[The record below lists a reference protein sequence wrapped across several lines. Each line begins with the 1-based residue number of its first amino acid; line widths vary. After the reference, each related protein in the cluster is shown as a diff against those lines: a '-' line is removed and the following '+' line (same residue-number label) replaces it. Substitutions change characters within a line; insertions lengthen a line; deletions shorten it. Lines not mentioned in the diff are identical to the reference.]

1 MSLKIPGALLLLTFF
16 AACAQIPAKT
26 DMKTQTGKPAEKK
39 EAGQSKLP
47 NQDLTSPMLFDFLLA
62 ETALQ
67 RGDQDLAIRTY
78 LKLARTTRDPRVA
91 QRATEIALQSR
102 QPLSALEA
110 AKIWVEL
117 EPDSVSARQT
127 VAALLVNVD
136 RLDEARPHLEKL
148 LASEGG
154 NVGEAFMQL
163 NSLLV
168 RNPNKNA
175 TFELV
180 KQLAQPYPDLPE
192 AHFAM
197 SQAAWFANQ
206 FDIASAEMKQ
216 ALALR
221 PEWEI
226 AAIYQGRILA
236 RTSNASAIEF
246 FENYLKSYPKANDT
260 RITYARLLL
269 AEKSYTK
276 AREQFQQLLA
286 ENPGNPDVTVAVALL
301 SLELRDYDA
310 AESNFKKALE
320 LDYRDPGMVRF
331 YLGSIYEKNQNIGA
345 AMESYR
351 SVTSGNQYI
360 PAQIKYAML
369 LSRQGKT
376 NEALLHLQ
384 QLPVANDQQ
393 RVQLIIAEAQLLR
406 ESGAYQKAYRMLSSG
421 LIRFHDSP
429 ELLYDRALAAE
440 KIGKTDI
447 MEHDLRKLI
456 QLKPDHA
463 HAYNA
468 LGYGL
473 AEHSNRLQEALELI
487 EKAIQLSPN
496 DPYIIDSLGWVHYRM
511 GNLNQGLS
519 FLRQAFGMNPD
530 PEIAAHLGEVLWVR
544 GTKEEAKE
552 IWQSALKNHPG
563 NEALLSTMKKF
574 MKQHAAP

>member
-1 MSLKIPGALLLLTFF
+1 MLLTFF

-26 DMKTQTGKPAEKK
+26 DMKASAGKPPEKSQ
-39 EAGQSKLP
+39 AGQSKLP

-91 QRATEIALQSR
+91 QRATEIALHSR
-102 QPLSALEA
+102 QPLPALEA

-117 EPDSVSARQT
+117 EPESVSARQT
-127 VAALLVNVD
+127 VAALLVNID

-163 NSLLV
+163 NSLLM
-168 RNPNKNA
+168 RNSNKNA

-180 KQLAQPYPDLPE
+180 KQLAEPYPKLPE
-192 AHFAM
+192 AHFAV

-206 FDIASAEMKQ
+206 FDVALAEMKQ

-260 RITYARLLL
+260 RITYGRLLL
-269 AEKSYTK
+269 AEKNYTR

-286 ENPGNPDVTVAVALL
+286 ENPGNADVAVAVALL
-301 SLELRDYDA
+301 SLELRDYDV
-310 AESNFKKALE
+310 AEANFKKALD

-331 YLGSIYEKNQNIGA
+331 YLGGIYEKTEHPDK
-345 AMESYR
+345 AMEFYR

-360 PAQIKYAML
+360 PAQVRYALM
-369 LSRQGKT
+369 LSRKGKMT
-376 NEALLHLQ
+376 EALQYLQ
-384 QLPVANDQQ
+384 SLPATNDQQ
-393 RVQLIIAEAQLLR
+393 RTQLIVAEAQLLR
-406 ESGAYQKAYRMLSSG
+406 ETGAYQKAFRLLSSG
-421 LIRFHDSP
+421 LDKFHDSP

-440 KIGKTDI
+440 KIGKTEV
-447 MEHDLRKLI
+447 MEKDLRKLI

-473 AEHSNRLQEALELI
+473 AEHSNRLPEALELI

-496 DPYIIDSLGWVHYRM
+496 DPYIMDSLGWVHYRM

-519 FLRQAFGMNPD
+519 FLRQAFGMNQD
-530 PEIAAHLGEVLWVR
+530 PEIAAHLGEVLWVQ

-552 IWQSALKNHPG
+552 IWQAALKEHPG

-574 MKQHAAP
+574 MK

>member
-26 DMKTQTGKPAEKK
+26 DMKASAGKPPEKSQ
-39 EAGQSKLP
+39 AGQSKLP

-91 QRATEIALQSR
+91 QRATEIALHSR
-102 QPLSALEA
+102 QPLPALEA

-127 VAALLVNVD
+127 VAALLVNID

-163 NSLLV
+163 NSLLM
-168 RNPNKNA
+168 RNSNKNA

-180 KQLAQPYPDLPE
+180 KQLAEPYPKLPE
-192 AHFAM
+192 AHFAV

-206 FDIASAEMKQ
+206 FDVALAEMKQ

-260 RITYARLLL
+260 RITYGRLLL
-269 AEKSYTK
+269 AEKNYTR

-286 ENPGNPDVTVAVALL
+286 ENPGNADVAVAVALL
-301 SLELRDYDA
+301 SLELRDYDV
-310 AESNFKKALE
+310 AEANFKKALD

-331 YLGSIYEKNQNIGA
+331 YLGGIYEKTEHPDK
-345 AMESYR
+345 AMEFYR

-360 PAQIKYAML
+360 PAQVRYALM
-369 LSRQGKT
+369 LSRKGKMT
-376 NEALLHLQ
+376 EALQYLQ
-384 QLPVANDQQ
+384 SLPATNDQQ
-393 RVQLIIAEAQLLR
+393 RTQLIVAEAQLLR
-406 ESGAYQKAYRMLSSG
+406 ETGAYQKAFRLLSSG
-421 LIRFHDSP
+421 LDKFHDSP

-440 KIGKTDI
+440 KIGKTEV
-447 MEHDLRKLI
+447 MEKDLRKLI

-473 AEHSNRLQEALELI
+473 AEHSNRLPEALELI

-496 DPYIIDSLGWVHYRM
+496 DPYIMDSLGWVHYR
-511 GNLNQGLS
+511 
-519 FLRQAFGMNPD
+519 
-530 PEIAAHLGEVLWVR
+530 
-544 GTKEEAKE
+544 
-552 IWQSALKNHPG
+552 
-563 NEALLSTMKKF
+563 
-574 MKQHAAP
+574 

>member
-16 AACAQIPAKT
+16 AACTQMPAKT
-26 DMKTQTGKPAEKK
+26 DVKANAGKPAEKSQ
-39 EAGQSKLP
+39 AGQQKLP
-47 NQDLTSPMLFDFLLA
+47 SQNLTEPILFDFLLA

-91 QRATEIALQSR
+91 QRATEIALHSR
-102 QPLSALEA
+102 QAMPALEA
-110 AKIWVEL
+110 ARIWVEL
-117 EPDSVSARQT
+117 EPDSVNARQT
-127 VAALLVNVD
+127 VAALLVNID

-163 NSLLV
+163 NGVLI
-168 RNPNKNA
+168 RNSNKNA
-175 TFELV
+175 IFELV

-192 AHFAM
+192 AHFAV

-206 FDIASAEMKQ
+206 FDIAEAEMKK

-246 FENYLKSYPKANDT
+246 FEDYLKRYPKANDT

-269 AEKSYTK
+269 AEKSYVK

-286 ENPGNPDVTVAVALL
+286 ENPGNADVAVAVGLL
-301 SLELRDYDA
+301 SLELRDYDV
-310 AESNFKKALE
+310 AELNFKKALE

-331 YLGSIYEKNQNIGA
+331 YLGGIYEKTQHPDR
-345 AMESYR
+345 AMEAYR

-360 PAQIKYAML
+360 PAQVRYALL
-369 LSRQGKT
+369 LSKTGKI
-376 NEALLHLQ
+376 NEALQHLQ
-384 QLPVANDQQ
+384 QVPVANDQQ
-393 RVQLIIAEAQLLR
+393 RAQLVIAEAQLLR
-406 ESGAYQKAYRMLSSG
+406 ESGAYQKAFRLLSNG
-421 LIRFHDSP
+421 LDKLPDSP
-429 ELLYDRALAAE
+429 ELLYDHALAAE

-447 MEHDLRKLI
+447 MEKDLRKLI
-456 QLKPDHA
+456 QLRPDHA

-473 AEHSNRLQEALELI
+473 AEHSNRLGEALELI

-496 DPYIIDSLGWVHYRM
+496 DPYIMDSLGWVHYRM
-511 GNLNQGLS
+511 GNINQGLS

-530 PEIAAHLGEVLWVR
+530 PEIAAHLGEVLWVQ

-574 MKQHAAP
+574 MK

>member
-26 DMKTQTGKPAEKK
+26 DMKASAGKPPEKSQ
-39 EAGQSKLP
+39 AGQSKLP

-91 QRATEIALQSR
+91 QRATEIALHSR
-102 QPLSALEA
+102 QPLPALEA

-127 VAALLVNVD
+127 VAALLVNID

-163 NSLLV
+163 NSLLM
-168 RNPNKNA
+168 RNSNKNA

-180 KQLAQPYPDLPE
+180 KQLAEPYPKLPE
-192 AHFAM
+192 AHFAI

-206 FDIASAEMKQ
+206 FDVALAEMKQ

-260 RITYARLLL
+260 RITYGRLLL
-269 AEKSYTK
+269 AEKNYTK

-286 ENPGNPDVTVAVALL
+286 ENPGNADVAVAVALL
-301 SLELRDYDA
+301 SLELRDYDV
-310 AESNFKKALE
+310 AEANFKKALD

-331 YLGSIYEKNQNIGA
+331 YLGGIYEKTEHPDK
-345 AMESYR
+345 AMEFYR

-360 PAQIKYAML
+360 PAQVRYAL
-369 LSRQGKT
+369 LVSRKGKMT
-376 NEALLHLQ
+376 EALQYLQ
-384 QLPVANDQQ
+384 NLPATNDQQ
-393 RVQLIIAEAQLLR
+393 RTQLIVAEAQLLR
-406 ESGAYQKAYRMLSSG
+406 ESGAYQKAFRLLSSG
-421 LIRFHDSP
+421 LDKFHDSP

-447 MEHDLRKLI
+447 MEKDLRKLI

-473 AEHSNRLQEALELI
+473 AEHSNRLPEALELI

-496 DPYIIDSLGWVHYRM
+496 DPYIMDSLGWVHYRM
-511 GNLNQGLS
+511 GNINQGLS
-519 FLRQAFGMNPD
+519 FLRQAFGMNQD
-530 PEIAAHLGEVLWVR
+530 PEIAAHLGEVLWVQ
-544 GTKEEAKE
+544 GTKEEAKD
-552 IWQSALKNHPG
+552 IWQAALKEHPG

-574 MKQHAAP
+574 MK

>member
-26 DMKTQTGKPAEKK
+26 DMKASAGKPPEKSQ
-39 EAGQSKLP
+39 AGQSKLP

-91 QRATEIALQSR
+91 QRATEIALHSR
-102 QPLSALEA
+102 QPLPALEA

-127 VAALLVNVD
+127 VAALLVNID

-163 NSLLV
+163 NSLLM
-168 RNPNKNA
+168 RNSNKNA

-180 KQLAQPYPDLPE
+180 KQLAEPYPKLPE
-192 AHFAM
+192 AHFAV

-206 FDIASAEMKQ
+206 FDVALAEMKQ

-260 RITYARLLL
+260 RITYGRLLL
-269 AEKSYTK
+269 AEKNYTR

-286 ENPGNPDVTVAVALL
+286 ENPGNADVAVAVALL
-301 SLELRDYDA
+301 SLELRDYDV
-310 AESNFKKALE
+310 AEANFKKALD

-331 YLGSIYEKNQNIGA
+331 YLGGIYEKTEHPDK
-345 AMESYR
+345 AMEFYR

-360 PAQIKYAML
+360 PAQVRYALM
-369 LSRQGKT
+369 LSRKGKMT
-376 NEALLHLQ
+376 EALQYLQ
-384 QLPVANDQQ
+384 SLPATNDQQ
-393 RVQLIIAEAQLLR
+393 RTQLIVAEAQLLR
-406 ESGAYQKAYRMLSSG
+406 ETGAYQKAFRLLSSG
-421 LIRFHDSP
+421 LDKFHDSP

-440 KIGKTDI
+440 KIGKTEV
-447 MEHDLRKLI
+447 MEKDLRKLI

-473 AEHSNRLQEALELI
+473 AEHSNRLPEALELI

-496 DPYIIDSLGWVHYRM
+496 DPYIMDSLGWVHYRM

-519 FLRQAFGMNPD
+519 FLRQAFGMNQD
-530 PEIAAHLGEVLWVR
+530 PEIAAHLGEVLWVQ

-552 IWQSALKNHPG
+552 IWQAALKEHPG

-574 MKQHAAP
+574 MK

>member
-16 AACAQIPAKT
+16 AACAQVPAKT
-26 DMKTQTGKPAEKK
+26 DTKAGASKPAEKSQT
-39 EAGQSKLP
+39 GQPDLP
-47 NQDLTSPMLFDFLLA
+47 NQELTAPLLFDFLLA

-67 RGDQDLAIRTY
+67 RGDQDLAIHTY

-91 QRATEIALQSR
+91 QRATEVALHAR
-102 QPLSALEA
+102 QPLAALEA
-110 AKIWVEL
+110 AKMWVEL
-117 EPDSVSARQT
+117 EPDAVSARQT
-127 VAALLVNVD
+127 VAALLVNID

-154 NVGEAFMQL
+154 SVGEAFMQL
-163 NSLLV
+163 NSLLM

-180 KQLAQPYPDLPE
+180 KQLAQPYPKLPE
-192 AHFAM
+192 AHFAV

-206 FDIASAEMKQ
+206 FDVALAEMKQ
-216 ALALR
+216 ALELR

-236 RTSNASAIEF
+236 RTSNAAAIEF
-246 FENYLKSYPKANDT
+246 FENYVKSHPKANDT
-260 RITYARLLL
+260 RITYGRLLL
-269 AEKSYTK
+269 AEKNYTK
-276 AREQFQQLLA
+276 AREQFQQLLTV
-286 ENPGNPDVTVAVALL
+286 NPGNADVAVAVALL

-310 AESNFKKALE
+310 AEANFKRALD
-320 LDYRDPGMVRF
+320 LDYRDPGTVRF
-331 YLGSIYEKNQNIGA
+331 YLGGIYEKNGHPDK

-360 PAQIKYAML
+360 PAQVRYALL
-369 LSRQGKT
+369 LSRKGKM
-376 NEALLHLQ
+376 NEALQYLQ
-384 QLPVANDQQ
+384 NLPATNDQQ
-393 RVQLIIAEAQLLR
+393 RIQLIIAEAQLLR
-406 ESGAYQKAYRMLSSG
+406 ESGAYQKAYRLLSSS
-421 LIRFHDSP
+421 LDKFHDSP

-440 KIGKTDI
+440 KIGKTDV
-447 MEHDLRKLI
+447 MEKDLRKLI
-456 QLKPDHA
+456 ELKPDHA

-473 AEHSNRLQEALELI
+473 AEHSNRLKEALELI

-496 DPYIIDSLGWVHYRM
+496 DPYIMDSLGWVHYRM

-530 PEIAAHLGEVLWVR
+530 PEIAAHLGEVLWVQ

-552 IWQSALKNHPG
+552 IWQSALKDHPG
-563 NEALLSTMKKF
+563 NEALVSTMKKF
-574 MKQHAAP
+574 IK

>member
-16 AACAQIPAKT
+16 TACAQVPAKT
-26 DMKTQTGKPAEKK
+26 DIKASTGKPAEKSQP
-39 EAGQSKLP
+39 GQPDLP
-47 NQDLTSPMLFDFLLA
+47 NQELTEPMLFDFLLG

-91 QRATEIALQSR
+91 QRATEIALHSR
-102 QPLSALEA
+102 QPLAALEA
-110 AKIWVEL
+110 AKLWVEF
-117 EPDSVSARQT
+117 EPDSVGARQT
-127 VAALLVNVD
+127 VAALLVNID

-163 NSLLV
+163 NSLLM
-168 RNPNKNA
+168 RNSNKNA
-175 TFELV
+175 AFELV
-180 KQLAQPYPDLPE
+180 KQLAEPYPKLPE
-192 AHFAM
+192 AHFAV

-206 FDIASAEMKQ
+206 FDVALAEMKQ

-236 RTSNASAIEF
+236 RTSNAAAIEF
-246 FENYLKSYPKANDT
+246 FDNYLKNYPKANDT
-260 RITYARLLL
+260 RITYGRLLL
-269 AEKSYTK
+269 AEKNYTK

-286 ENPGNPDVTVAVALL
+286 ENPGNADVAVAVALL
-301 SLELRDYDA
+301 SVELRDYDV
-310 AESNFKKALE
+310 AEANFKKALD

-331 YLGSIYEKNQNIGA
+331 YLGGVYEKTEHPDK
-345 AMESYR
+345 AMEAYH
-351 SVTSGNQYI
+351 SVTTGNQYI
-360 PAQIKYAML
+360 PAQVRYALL
-369 LSRQGKT
+369 LSRKGKMS
-376 NEALLHLQ
+376 EALHHVQ
-384 QLPVANDQQ
+384 SLPVANDQQ
-393 RVQLIIAEAQLLR
+393 RAQLIIAEAQLLR
-406 ESGAYQKAYRMLSSG
+406 ESGAYQKAFRVLSNG
-421 LIRFHDSP
+421 LDKFPDSP
-429 ELLYDRALAAE
+429 DLLYDCALAAE

-447 MEHDLRKLI
+447 MEKDLRKLI

-473 AEHSNRLQEALELI
+473 AEHSNRLKEALELI
-487 EKAIQLSPN
+487 EKAIQLSPH
-496 DPYIIDSLGWVHYRM
+496 DPYIMDSLGWVHYRM

-530 PEIAAHLGEVLWVR
+530 PEIAAHLGEVLWVQ
-544 GTKEEAKE
+544 GTKDEAKE
-552 IWQSALKNHPG
+552 IWQSALKEHPG

-574 MKQHAAP
+574 MK

>member
-16 AACAQIPAKT
+16 TACAQVPAKT
-26 DMKTQTGKPAEKK
+26 DIKASTGKPAEKSQP
-39 EAGQSKLP
+39 GQPDLP
-47 NQDLTSPMLFDFLLA
+47 NQELTEPMLFDFLLA

-91 QRATEIALQSR
+91 QRATEIALHSR
-102 QPLSALEA
+102 QPLAALEA
-110 AKIWVEL
+110 AKLWVEF
-117 EPDSVSARQT
+117 EPDSVGARQT
-127 VAALLVNVD
+127 VAALLVNID

-163 NSLLV
+163 NSLLM
-168 RNPNKNA
+168 RNSNKNA
-175 TFELV
+175 AFELV
-180 KQLAQPYPDLPE
+180 KQLAEPYPKLPE
-192 AHFAM
+192 AHFAV

-206 FDIASAEMKQ
+206 FDVALAEMKQ

-236 RTSNASAIEF
+236 RTSNAAAIEF
-246 FENYLKSYPKANDT
+246 FDNYLKNYPKANDT
-260 RITYARLLL
+260 RITYGRLLL
-269 AEKSYTK
+269 AEKNYTK

-286 ENPGNPDVTVAVALL
+286 ENPGNADVAVAVALL
-301 SLELRDYDA
+301 SVELRDYDV
-310 AESNFKKALE
+310 AEANFKKALD

-331 YLGSIYEKNQNIGA
+331 YLGGVYEKTEHPDK
-345 AMESYR
+345 AMEAYH
-351 SVTSGNQYI
+351 SVTTGNQYI
-360 PAQIKYAML
+360 PAQVRYALL
-369 LSRQGKT
+369 LSRKGKMS
-376 NEALLHLQ
+376 EALHHVQ
-384 QLPVANDQQ
+384 SLPVANDQQ
-393 RVQLIIAEAQLLR
+393 RAQLIIAEAQLLR
-406 ESGAYQKAYRMLSSG
+406 ESGAYQKAFRVLSNG
-421 LIRFHDSP
+421 LDKFPDSP
-429 ELLYDRALAAE
+429 DLLYDCALAAE

-447 MEHDLRKLI
+447 MEKDLRKLI

-473 AEHSNRLQEALELI
+473 AEHSNRLKEALELI
-487 EKAIQLSPN
+487 EKAIQLSPH
-496 DPYIIDSLGWVHYRM
+496 DPYIMDSLGWVHYRM

-530 PEIAAHLGEVLWVR
+530 PEIAAHLGEVLWVQ
-544 GTKEEAKE
+544 GTKDEAKE
-552 IWQSALKNHPG
+552 IWQSALKEHPG

-574 MKQHAAP
+574 MK